1 MSRVKIYK
9 FDLFPKFDKKFEE
22 NARCRTVTGGIVSVA
37 TICIVLFLVFS
48 EVRYFF
54 SVVHHHNMMVD
65 TALEGDMKFFVDL
78 AVYHIPCD
86 VLVVVTAD
94 TFGGITVLSDGELK
108 KERFPYHRSLLPT
121 DINSSGM
128 PSTGE
133 CLSCFGARQE
143 GKCCQTCE
151 DLRNAYES
159 KNLPFDIFNP
169 AFLQCSHNVK
179 ELRSTNSSSEGC
191 RIHGSLTVPRIS
203 SSLHV
208 LPGRIV
214 SVMGLQRYDP
224 MFTCASELNFSHRI
238 SSLTFGDY
246 FPGQLNPL
254 AGSTQIRGDL
264 QVQTKKQA
272 NGRFSYFLQVIPTI
286 FESRSLVLGKK
297 DVIESHQY
305 SATYHYIPCNPNKTT
320 SSGELNINTLQ
331 PGVFISYDLSPIK
344 VVIREEH
351 PYSSVTHLIL
361 QLCAVCGGIVT
372 VAGLLDA
379 LFFRGIQKITLIRK
393 RI

>member
-22 NARCRTVTGGIVSVA
+22 NARYRTVTGGIVSVA

-54 SVVHHHNMMVD
+54 SVVYHHNMMVD
-65 TALEGDMKFFVDL
+65 TALEGDMKFSMDL

-86 VLVVVTAD
+86 VLVIVTAD
-94 TFGGITVLSDGELK
+94 TFGGITVVSDAQLR
-108 KERFPYHRSLLPT
+108 KERINYHRSLSPT
-121 DINSSGM
+121 EITINGT
-128 PSTGE
+128 PSPGT
-133 CLSCFGARQE
+133 CLNCFAASE
-143 GKCCQTCE
+143 AGKCCQTCE
-151 DLRNAYES
+151 DLRSAYEN
-159 KNLPFDIFNP
+159 KGLLFDIFNP
-169 AFLQCSHNVK
+169 AFVQCSHNVQ

-191 RIHGSLTVPRIS
+191 RIHGALTVPRIS

-214 SVMGLQRYDP
+214 FVGGHQRYDP
-224 MFTCASELNFSHRI
+224 MFTCASQLNFSHRI

-254 AGSTQIRGDL
+254 AGSTQVRGDVQL
-264 QVQTKKQA
+264 QTKKQA

-286 FESRSLVLGKK
+286 FESRSLFLGQK
-297 DVIESHQY
+297 DTIVSHQY

-331 PGVFISYDLSPIK
+331 PGIFVSYDLSPIK

-361 QLCAVCGGIVT
+361 QLCAVCGGILT

-379 LFFRGIQKITLIRK
+379 LCFRGIQKIALIRK